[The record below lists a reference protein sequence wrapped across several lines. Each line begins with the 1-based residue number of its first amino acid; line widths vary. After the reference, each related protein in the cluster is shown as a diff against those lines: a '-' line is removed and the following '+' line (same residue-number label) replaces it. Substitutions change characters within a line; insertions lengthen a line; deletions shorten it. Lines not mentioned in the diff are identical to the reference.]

1 MELIII
7 LLDRLLIE
15 EIVFVFHFPKKKSES
30 WRREIEYSDEYLM

>member
-15 EIVFVFHFPKKKSES
+15 EIVFVFHSPKKNIPSLGEEKSN
-30 WRREIEYSDEYLM
+30 IQMNT